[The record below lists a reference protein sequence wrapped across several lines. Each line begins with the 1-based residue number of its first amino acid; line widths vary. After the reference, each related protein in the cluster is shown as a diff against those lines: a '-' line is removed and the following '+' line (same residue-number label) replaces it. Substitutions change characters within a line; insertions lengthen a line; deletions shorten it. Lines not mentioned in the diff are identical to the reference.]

1 MINQATAKKL
11 AELYI
16 EATGLIVKL
25 TNIIKH
31 NDVPNSKLHIEQA
44 TDFIERDDFYKY
56 AVTNLLT
63 CERLIGEKDKED
75 EDLL

>member
-44 TDFIERDDFYKY
+44 TDFIERDDFYSY
-56 AVTNLLT
+56 AVNQLLQR
-63 CERLIGEKDKED
+63 EQLNRENED
-75 EDLL
+75 NDELL

>member
-44 TDFIERDDFYKY
+44 TDFIEREDFYKY
-56 AVTNLLT
+56 AVNQLLQR
-63 CERLIGEKDKED
+63 EQFNRENED
-75 EDLL
+75 NDELL